1 MGNVENV
8 RMVKEA
14 LTEAINE
21 VCKEKEKY
29 STFENAFIR
38 NRDLPLPKLIEDIL
52 LFENKSIEKSLLGN
66 HQFSKTTPTAAAFV
80 RQRNKLKPEAFEHI
94 FNSFNSKTSGFC
106 TKKFEGYRL
115 LAGDGTD
122 VNIYLNPND
131 EETYI
136 SEYGKRGFN
145 LLHVNTL
152 YDLENQIYT
161 DVTISGKRKTSERR
175 ELNAMADRAELNEPT
190 ILILDRG
197 YEGLNVFAHLIK
209 DGFYFLIRLKDTD
222 SNGVSAGYKDCG
234 EAFDVDFDKI
244 IRRYTPY
251 HAENRDDYKVIN
263 DNATF
268 DFLKEAGD
276 EFPVQFRI
284 VRFQLDNGN
293 YECLATNLS
302 RGIFPPEKLKALYA
316 RRWGIELS
324 YRDLKY
330 TLGMN
335 NMHSRKTNSI
345 KQEIYSN
352 LIMHNFSRINSA
364 FAEVKKK

>member
-8 RMVKEA
+8 NMVKEA

-29 STFENAFIR
+29 SVVENAFIR
-38 NRDLPLPKLIEDIL
+38 NRELPLPKLIEDIL
-52 LFENKSIEKSLLGN
+52 LFENKSIEKSILGN
-66 HQFSKTTPTAAAFV
+66 HQFSRTTPTAAAFV

-94 FNSFNSKTSGFC
+94 FNSFNAKTSGLC
-106 TKKFEGYRL
+106 TKTFEGYRL

-131 EETYI
+131 KETYI

-161 DVTISGKRKTSERR
+161 DITISGKRKTSERR
-175 ELNAMADRAELNEPT
+175 ELNVMADRAKLKAPT

-197 YEGLNVFAHLIK
+197 YEALNVYAHLLK

-222 SNGVSAGYKDCG
+222 SNGITANYKNCG
-234 EAFDVDFDKI
+234 ETFDIDFDKI

-251 HAENRDDYKVIN
+251 HAENKEDYKVIT
-263 DNATF
+263 DQTTF

-276 EFPVQFRI
+276 EFPMQFRI

-293 YECLATNLS
+293 FECVATNLS
-302 RGIFPPEKLKALYA
+302 REEFPPEKLKALYA

-335 NMHSRKTNSI
+335 NLHSRKTNSI

-352 LIMHNFSRINSA
+352 LIMHNFCRINSS

>member
-1 MGNVENV
+1 MENVENV

-14 LTEAINE
+14 LTEAIKE

-29 STFENAFIR
+29 STRENAFIR
-38 NRDLPLPKLIEDIL
+38 NRNLPLPKLIEDIL

-66 HQFSKTTPTAAAFV
+66 HQFAKTTPTAAAFV
-80 RQRNKLKPEAFEHI
+80 RQRNKLKSEAFEHI
-94 FNSFNSKTSGFC
+94 FNSFNQKTACYC
-106 TKKFEGYRL
+106 TKRFEGYRL

-136 SEYGKRGFN
+136 PQYGKKGYN

-152 YDLENQIYT
+152 YDLENQIFT
-161 DVTISGKRKTSERR
+161 DITISGRRKTSERR
-175 ELNAMADRAELNEPT
+175 ELNVMADRTELKEPS

-209 DGFYFLIRLKDTD
+209 DDFYFLIRLKDTD
-222 SNGVSAGYKDCG
+222 SNGVSAGFKDCG
-234 EAFDVDFDKI
+234 ESFDVDFDKI
-244 IRRYTPY
+244 ISRHIPC
-251 HAENRDDYKVIN
+251 HAENSKDYKVIYDQTN
-263 DNATF
+263 F

-276 EFPVQFRI
+276 EFPMQFRI

-293 YECLATNLS
+293 YECVATNLS
-302 RGIFPPEKLKALYA
+302 RKEFPPEKLKSLYA
-316 RRWGIELS
+316 RRWGIEIS

-335 NMHSRKTNSI
+335 NLHSRKTNSI

-352 LIMHNFSRINSA
+352 LIMHNFCRINAS

>member
-14 LTEAINE
+14 LTEAIKE

-29 STFENAFIR
+29 STCENAFIR

-94 FNSFNSKTSGFC
+94 SHSFNLKTSSYC
-106 TKKFEGYRL
+106 SKNFEGYRL

-131 EETYI
+131 KETYI
-136 SEYGKRGFN
+136 PQHGKKGFN

-161 DVTISGKRKTSERR
+161 DITISGKRKTSERR
-175 ELNAMADRAELNEPT
+175 ELNIMANRSELKEPT

-197 YEGLNVFAHLIK
+197 YEGLNVFAHLIR
-209 DGFYFLIRLKDTD
+209 DGFISL
-222 SNGVSAGYKDCG
+222 
-234 EAFDVDFDKI
+234 
-244 IRRYTPY
+244 
-251 HAENRDDYKVIN
+251 
-263 DNATF
+263 
-268 DFLKEAGD
+268 
-276 EFPVQFRI
+276 
-284 VRFQLDNGN
+284 
-293 YECLATNLS
+293 
-302 RGIFPPEKLKALYA
+302 
-316 RRWGIELS
+316 
-324 YRDLKY
+324 
-330 TLGMN
+330 
-335 NMHSRKTNSI
+335 
-345 KQEIYSN
+345 
-352 LIMHNFSRINSA
+352 
-364 FAEVKKK
+364 

>member
-1 MGNVENV
+1 M
-8 RMVKEA
+8 
-14 LTEAINE
+14 
-21 VCKEKEKY
+21 
-29 STFENAFIR
+29 
-38 NRDLPLPKLIEDIL
+38 
-52 LFENKSIEKSLLGN
+52 
-66 HQFSKTTPTAAAFV
+66 
-80 RQRNKLKPEAFEHI
+80 
-94 FNSFNSKTSGFC
+94 
-106 TKKFEGYRL
+106 
-115 LAGDGTD
+115 
-122 VNIYLNPND
+122 NIYLNPND

-263 DNATF
+263 DNTTF

-276 EFPVQFRI
+276 EFPMQFRI

-302 RGIFPPEKLKALYA
+302 RENFPPEKLKALYA

-345 KQEIYSN
+345 KQEIYST
-352 LIMHNFSRINSA
+352 LIMHNFCRINST